1 MKYNCEV
8 IDLARKDNGKKLY
21 VTKFDCPASW
31 GDNNV
36 LLVHGLTYP
45 QHVFD
50 IKYKDYSVC
59 EYFAKNGYTVW
70 RVDLGGYGRSE
81 EYENGFD
88 VTTENAAKDI
98 LCAVEK
104 ICELQKVEKVPV
116 VGWSWGTMTTAKAAE
131 LDKSTHISKIVWMG
145 PFLGGAF
152 PPAECKDPF
161 TFLQYPYV
169 VRVFQH
175 LPGSDEDVDMDTV
188 EPEIVGLWCDH
199 VYKIDGKHGRPNGGN
214 REILGCGD
222 KWSVETKKIPCPV
235 LIVTGDCDFYVNIDR
250 VYQAAKELPEGS
262 QLLHLH
268 GAGHCMYLEK
278 DYYKKA
284 RETILDFLNK

>member
-1 MKYNCEV
+1 M
-8 IDLARKDNGKKLY
+8 
-21 VTKFDCPASW
+21 
-31 GDNNV
+31 
-36 LLVHGLTYP
+36 
-45 QHVFD
+45 
-50 IKYKDYSVC
+50 
-59 EYFAKNGYTVW
+59 W

-222 KWSVETKKIPCPV
+222 KWSVETKKVPCPV

-250 VYQAAKELPEGS
+250 VTKRPRNCQKVLSFFTCTAPATACTSRRITTRRPGRRS
-262 QLLHLH
+262 S
-268 GAGHCMYLEK
+268 
-278 DYYKKA
+278 
-284 RETILDFLNK
+284 TS